1 MKNWPR
7 KTFEPCKVGALT
19 SGSRQAGPT
28 LITKR
33 DPVENCGCR
42 PVLASIGPSAVETS
56 NGLHASKRPVANESA
71 RRESLSLGFD
81 PLMKST
87 PAPPVDR
94 IERTI
99 NPFALTVLILCL
111 AVSIGA
117 LWVAPGGS
125 STMILSWMLVALAAC
140 GVLGLLLFAFGLLQ
154 IPTRAARFDTTK
166 AIADSSP
173 DGLLVTDQ
181 EARILYANGAYRAL
195 SGAPAGGDLR
205 SVERLFTGSPDVSES
220 VYRLSQA
227 AKSGGR
233 ASEELR
239 LAPPPNGEGDVAWY
253 RIRVRPL
260 EGAAK
265 AGLTVWTVSDETR
278 EHGRHETFFQDL
290 QHAIDYLDHAPAG
303 FFSAEP
309 DGAIVHMNATLAAWL
324 NCDLAQ
330 FAPGQ
335 LKVDDIIAGDG
346 AAMLSL
352 VSGRPGEVT
361 TQQFDIDL
369 KPRRGRIVPARI
381 FHKIAFSSDGAP
393 GPSRS
398 LVINRAPGEIKGEED
413 LRAAEVRFARIF
425 NSTPVAIA
433 SVDASGGLLRPNAAF
448 VRLAPDALKTNL
460 AAGRPSI
467 FTIVAERDHAAMRA
481 AIDAAVQGRSD
492 IAPLDVSLEGA
503 GAARSA
509 RLFVSAADP
518 ASDEGANAI
527 IFALDT
533 TEQRTL
539 QENLAQGQKMQAIGQ
554 LAGGVAHDF
563 NNVLTA
569 IIGYSDLLLANHR
582 PTDPSFQDIMQI
594 KQNANRAAGLVRQ
607 LLAFSRRQTLRPQ
620 TLQLNDVLSEL
631 QMLLRRLV
639 GETIQLDVV
648 HGRDLWLVKADL
660 NQFEQVIV
668 NLVVNAR
675 DAMKEGGRIT
685 LRTRN
690 LPASECGG
698 LKEMAIVPAD
708 FVLIEV
714 EDTGHGIPADVRAKI
729 FEPFFTTKEVGKGT
743 GLGLSMVY
751 GIVKQTGGYIFCESE
766 PGAGATFRIL
776 LPRLVRDEADEP
788 VKKEAPKPAAD
799 LTGRGAILLVED
811 EEAVRAFTARALS
824 SRGYTVLEAE
834 SGVDALRIAEEA
846 GGPIDLI
853 VSDVIMPEMDGP
865 TMLTELRRRGFMAK
879 IVFVSGYADDAF
891 ARALPEEQEFVF
903 LPKPFTLK
911 QLIETVKGAMA

>member
-1 MKNWPR
+1 
-7 KTFEPCKVGALT
+7 
-19 SGSRQAGPT
+19 
-28 LITKR
+28 
-33 DPVENCGCR
+33 
-42 PVLASIGPSAVETS
+42 
-56 NGLHASKRPVANESA
+56 
-71 RRESLSLGFD
+71 
-81 PLMKST
+81 MKST
-87 PAPPVDR
+87 PPAPPVDR
-94 IERTI
+94 IERTM
-99 NPFALTVLILCL
+99 NP
-111 AVSIGA
+111 
-117 LWVAPGGS
+117 
-125 STMILSWMLVALAAC
+125 VALAVLGLALAGAIAAVWLAPPAAGATVVSSIIVALAFC
-140 GVLGLLLFAFGLLQ
+140 GAFGLLLFALGVLQ
-154 IPTRAARFDTTK
+154 FPARAARFDTTK
-166 AIADSSP
+166 AIADSNP
-173 DGLLVTDQ
+173 DGLLVNGRDS
-181 EARILYANGAYRAL
+181 RILYANAAYRAL
-195 SGAPAGGDLR
+195 SGAREISELR
-205 SVERLFTGSPDVSES
+205 TIERLFTGSPDVSES

-233 ASEELR
+233 GSEELR
-239 LAPPPNGEGDVAWY
+239 LAPAPNGQADVAWY

-260 EGAAK
+260 EGVARDGAT
-265 AGLTVWTVSDETR
+265 LWTVSDETR
-278 EHGRHETFFQDL
+278 EHDRHETFFQDL

-309 DGAIVHMNATLAAWL
+309 DGAISHMNATLAGWL
-324 NCDLAQ
+324 DYDLAQ
-330 FAPGQ
+330 FGLGQ
-335 LKVDDIIAGDG
+335 LKLSDIIAGDG
-346 AAMLSL
+346 GALLTMM
-352 VSGRPGEVT
+352 SGRPGDVT
-361 TQQFDIDL
+361 TQQFDVDL
-369 KPRRGRIVPARI
+369 KPRLGRVLPVRI
-381 FHKIAFSSDGAP
+381 LHKVAFSSDGAP

-398 LVINRAPGEIKGEED
+398 LVINRAPGETKGEED

-433 SVDASGGLLRPNAAF
+433 AVDAAGALLRPNAAF
-448 VRLAPDALKTNL
+448 VRLAPEALKSQ
-460 AAGRPSI
+460 AADGKPSLYKL
-467 FTIVAERDHAAMRA
+467 VVERDHAAMQA
-481 AIDAAVQGRSD
+481 ALEAAANGRGE
-492 IAPLDVSLEGA
+492 IAPLDVSLEDA
-503 GAARSA
+503 GTARSA
-509 RLFVSAADP
+509 RLFLSGADP
-518 ASDEGANAI
+518 KSDEGASAI
-527 IFALDT
+527 VFALDT

-539 QENLAQGQKMQAIGQ
+539 QENLAQSQKMQAIGQ

-648 HGRDLWLVKADL
+648 HSRDLWLVKADL

-675 DAMKEGGRIT
+675 DAMKDGGRIT

-690 LPASECGG
+690 FPASECAS
-698 LKEMAIVPAD
+698 LKEMAIAPAD
-708 FVLIEV
+708 YALVEV
-714 EDTGHGIPADVRAKI
+714 QDTGLGIAPDVRAKI
-729 FEPFFTTKEVGKGT
+729 FEPFFTTKDVGKGT

-751 GIVKQTGGYIFCESE
+751 GIVKQTGGYVFCESE
-766 PGAGATFRIL
+766 PGAGATFQIL
-776 LPRLVRDEADEP
+776 LPRLVDAEVEEP
-788 VKKEAPKPAAD
+788 IKTEAPKPTAD

-811 EEAVRAFTARALS
+811 EEAVRAFASRALV

-834 SGVDALRIAEEA
+834 TGAEALRVAEEA

-879 IVFVSGYADDAF
+879 VVFVSGYADDAF
-891 ARALPEEQEFVF
+891 ARNLPEKQEFVF

-911 QLIETVKGAMA
+911 QLIETVKGAIT

>member
-1 MKNWPR
+1 MAN
-7 KTFEPCKVGALT
+7 
-19 SGSRQAGPT
+19 
-28 LITKR
+28 
-33 DPVENCGCR
+33 
-42 PVLASIGPSAVETS
+42 PVLLAILTLALAGATLAAWLAPNAASA
-56 NGLHASKRPVANESA
+56 
-71 RRESLSLGFD
+71 
-81 PLMKST
+81 
-87 PAPPVDR
+87 
-94 IERTI
+94 TI
-99 NPFALTVLILCL
+99 
-111 AVSIGA
+111 VSSI
-117 LWVAPGGS
+117 
-125 STMILSWMLVALAAC
+125 IVALAVCGLAALVLFAC
-140 GVLGLLLFAFGLLQ
+140 GIVQL
-154 IPTRAARFDTTK
+154 RSHAARFDTTR

-173 DGLLVTDQ
+173 DGLIATDS
-181 EARILYANGAYRAL
+181 ESRILYANDAYRAL
-195 SGAPAGGDLR
+195 SGEPAAEELR
-205 SVERLFTGSPDVSES
+205 TLERLFTGSPDVSES

-239 LAPPPNGEGDVAWY
+239 LSPPPNGQGEVAWY
-253 RIRVRPL
+253 RVRVRPL
-260 EGAAK
+260 ESVSRGQAI
-265 AGLTVWTVSDETR
+265 LWTVSDETR
-278 EHGRHETFFQDL
+278 EHDRHETFFQDL

-303 FFSAEP
+303 FFSCEP
-309 DGAIVHMNATLAAWL
+309 DGAIVHMNATLAGWL
-324 NCDLAQ
+324 DYDLAG
-330 FAPGQ
+330 FGLGR
-335 LKVDDIIAGDG
+335 LKVDDVIAAGG
-346 AAMLSL
+346 AMLTTMA
-352 VSGRPGEVT
+352 GRPGEVAT
-361 TQQFDIDL
+361 RQFDVDL
-369 KPRRGRIVPARI
+369 KLRSGKVMPVRI
-381 FHKIAFSSDGAP
+381 FHKVAFSGQGAP

-398 LVINRAPGEIKGEED
+398 LVINRSPGEMKGEED

-433 SVDASGGLLRPNAAF
+433 AVDAAGVLLRPNAAF
-448 VRLAPDALKTNL
+448 ARLAPAALK
-460 AAGRPSI
+460 AYAQPSL
-467 FTIVAERDHAAMRA
+467 FSIVAERDRA
-481 AIDAAVQGRSD
+481 ALKAALAAAAEGKGE
-492 IAPLDVSLEGA
+492 IAPLDVSLDGA
-503 GAARSA
+503 GDARSA

-518 ASDEGANAI
+518 KSDEGASAI

-539 QENLAQGQKMQAIGQ
+539 QENLAQSQKMQAIGQ

-607 LLAFSRRQTLRPQ
+607 LLAFSRRQTLRPE

-648 HGRDLWLVKADL
+648 HSRDLWLVKADL

-675 DAMKEGGRIT
+675 DAMKDGGKIT

-690 LPASECGG
+690 FPAAECAAI
-698 LKEMAIVPAD
+698 KEMTVAPAD
-708 FVLIEV
+708 YVLIEV
-714 EDTGHGIPADVRAKI
+714 SDTGHGIPADVRDKI

-751 GIVKQTGGYIFCESE
+751 GIVKQTGGYVFCDSE
-766 PGAGATFRIL
+766 PGRGATFRIL
-776 LPRLVRDEADEP
+776 LPRLVEHEAEEP
-788 VKKEAPKPAAD
+788 AKKEAAKPAAD

-811 EEAVRAFTARALS
+811 EEAVRAFASRALA

-834 SGVDALRIAEEA
+834 SGADALRVAEEA
-846 GGPIDLI
+846 NEPIDLI

-865 TMLTELRRRGFMAK
+865 TMLVELRRRGVSAK
-879 IVFVSGYADDAF
+879 AVFVSGYADDAF
-891 ARALPEEQEFVF
+891 SRNLTETQDFVF

-911 QLIETVKGAMA
+911 QLIETVKGATSQDA